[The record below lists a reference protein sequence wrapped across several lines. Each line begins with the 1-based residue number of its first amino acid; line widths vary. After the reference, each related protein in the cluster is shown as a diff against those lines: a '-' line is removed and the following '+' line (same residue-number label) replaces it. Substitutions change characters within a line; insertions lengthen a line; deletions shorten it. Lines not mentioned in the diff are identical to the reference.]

1 MVAFERQVVLIVVA
15 RGKKESVHLI
25 NIVHEAVRRTLVL
38 PLRLSFVQLRV
49 KAETHR
55 QKIVKRRLRQSYESR
70 LMTFLPMFIPNRLQV
85 MIHMSQGSKND
96 ILYFDH
102 TCHWVYSINY
112 QLIRSPLPPLF
123 HLLTSPLPQTLV
135 CFARSNYF

>member
-25 NIVHEAVRRTLVL
+25 DIEHEAVRRTLVL
-38 PLRLSFVQLRV
+38 PLRLSFVQFRV

-70 LMTFLPMFIPNRLQV
+70 LMFILNRLQV

-112 QLIRSPLPPLF
+112 QLICSPPPLPSSLNAC
-123 HLLTSPLPQTLV
+123 LLCTQHHFWNIFVS
-135 CFARSNYF
+135 